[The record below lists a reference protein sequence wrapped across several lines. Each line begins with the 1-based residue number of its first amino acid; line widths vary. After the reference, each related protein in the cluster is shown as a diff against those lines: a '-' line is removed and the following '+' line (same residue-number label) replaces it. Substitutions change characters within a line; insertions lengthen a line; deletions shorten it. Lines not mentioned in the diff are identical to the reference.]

1 MYNFQQVCG
10 DFFCVFHSFY
20 VLFFVQIDVDECKTQ
35 GHDCDPHAV
44 CVNYA
49 GGYKCQCK
57 EGYKS
62 VNEGRL
68 CIKKGTVIF
77 SFILYK

>member
-1 MYNFQQVCG
+1 MYNLQQVCG

-68 CIKKGTVIF
+68 CIKKGTVTF
-77 SFILYK
+77 SFILYE